1 MEKRQRKHEIHL
13 RLNEKEYAALER
25 NRKKCGLTQQ
35 TYLRKM
41 CQKIQPRKQPPAEFF
56 QVLGALNRIEIV
68 LNEIAVTAE
77 SIGHIDAD
85 FYRENV
91 NRLEQEMTELR
102 NRILFEEG

>member
-1 MEKRQRKHEIHL
+1 MEERQRTHEIHL

-41 CQKIQPRKQPPAEFF
+41 CLEIRPREQPPTEFF
-56 QVLGALNRIEIV
+56 QMLSELNRISAT

-77 SIGHIDAD
+77 STGLIDAD

>member
-1 MEKRQRKHEIHL
+1 MEKRQRTHEIHL

-41 CQKIQPRKQPPAEFF
+41 CMEIRPRKQPPAKFF
-56 QVLGALNRIEIV
+56 QVLGALNRIEIA
-68 LNEIAVTAE
+68 LNEIAFAAK
-77 SIGHIDAD
+77 SSGKFDAD

-102 NRILFEEG
+102 NRILFEKG